1 MWLWLRHLFCT
12 AIQSSVTSFRCQ
24 KFGFVTFDYYCNSS
38 FSKAFLFLTVQNA
51 KPQIVCGP
59 YLERINSGENS
70 LPSSWNVTFDFW
82 RTYYILN
89 GSLKKVSRIL
99 PQSGTIKI
107 SLSNFKRIINFIFV
121 NIYSPKKSK
130 ISKVLAKMEGRLR

>member
-1 MWLWLRHLFCT
+1 MCFLLKLMWSWLRHLFCK

-59 YLERINSGENS
+59 YWERINSGENS
-70 LPSSWNVTFDFW
+70 LPSSWNVT
-82 RTYYILN
+82 
-89 GSLKKVSRIL
+89 LKKSRIL